1 MQAYETIK
9 TRSKVKVHDIEPLPG
24 PDRTVLSLENC
35 KPKHN
40 HVYFE
45 APLPSVESLPPW
57 NNAARHDTPC
67 AYPFWFFQ
75 IFSVWR
81 SMFGPLAS
89 AQNGFWLSSDD
100 QRALPL
106 GRTEPR
112 RRHRE
117 LTATH
122 ELEKKHQKTKQ
133 KCHNLSQFVYLNLI
147 S

>member
-1 MQAYETIK
+1 MTLNRCLAPTEQFSAWKIANQSTI
-9 TRSKVKVHDIEPLPG
+9 TSISKHLYL
-24 PDRTVLSLENC
+24 VLSLCRCETTQ
-35 KPKHN
+35 PAMTRHA
-40 HVYFE
+40 HT
-45 APLPSVESLPPW
+45 PSDFF
-57 NNAARHDTPC
+57 R
-67 AYPFWFFQ
+67 FFQ
-75 IFSVWR
+75 FDAACL
-81 SMFGPLAS
+81 GPWLRLRMV
-89 AQNGFWLSSDD
+89 FWLSSDD

-122 ELEKKHQKTKQ
+122 ELEKKQKTKQ